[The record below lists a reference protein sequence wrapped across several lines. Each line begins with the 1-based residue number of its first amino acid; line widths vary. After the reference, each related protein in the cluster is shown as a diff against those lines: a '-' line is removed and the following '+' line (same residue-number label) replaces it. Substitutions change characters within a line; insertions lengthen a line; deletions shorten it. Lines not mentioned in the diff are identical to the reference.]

1 MIQTSLFT
9 FTIRSRI
16 KISPTSTGQTKAVWM
31 NFLTLSSRLATARR
45 DLASNSDKKPK
56 NRRKFAKKIRLKNRE
71 ILQNRIKLLLFTFE
85 NRRKIKEKSALFGG
99 PYRNSHR
106 QFFYSPIRR
115 AWAISTGFFLDFCT
129 KVKEES
135 GARGADLYLFEN
147 ARNHAKS
154 RTTAENIAY
163 RTNHWPVEAQDFAP
177 TACNPTIS
185 KILLPVVN
193 FTERKRIKSRT
204 RFGAKS
210 TQNLKVCMKNTHFLI
225 AIFNILAPFWHCK
238 VIPYRGEKLS
248 LLLHTS
254 ETRSLPRIAVKRW
267 IAKRAK
273 MRKDAQR
280 RPKTRK
286 QKNFKTFFWRLAKL
300 TEELAGGRV
309 GYRKTHKIQ
318 TLNPILAYLKYF
330 WY

>member
-1 MIQTSLFT
+1 M
-9 FTIRSRI
+9 
-16 KISPTSTGQTKAVWM
+16 
-31 NFLTLSSRLATARR
+31 TL
-45 DLASNSDKKPK
+45 
-56 NRRKFAKKIRLKNRE
+56 
-71 ILQNRIKLLLFTFE
+71 
-85 NRRKIKEKSALFGG
+85 
-99 PYRNSHR
+99 
-106 QFFYSPIRR
+106 
-115 AWAISTGFFLDFCT
+115 
-129 KVKEES
+129 
-135 GARGADLYLFEN
+135 
-147 ARNHAKS
+147 
-154 RTTAENIAY
+154 
-163 RTNHWPVEAQDFAP
+163 
-177 TACNPTIS
+177 IS

-193 FTERKRIKSRT
+193 FTERKRIKSPT

-210 TQNLKVCMKNTHFLI
+210 NENLNISMKITNFLLVF
-225 AIFNILAPFWHCK
+225 FNILAPFWHCR
-238 VIPYRGEKLS
+238 VTPYRLENLS